1 MPTFKYRELLSR
13 LGRHGVVEYQAQG
26 KGSERVWILETV
38 KGSRKGPQITVKCHG
53 EGKDIRQGTQKA
65 ILRRF
70 NLKLKDIL
78 D

>member
-1 MPTFKYRELLSR
+1 MPTFRYRDLLSK
-13 LGRHGVVEYQAQG
+13 LKAHGVAEYPSQG
-26 KGSERVWILETV
+26 KGSERVWILESV
-38 KGSRKGPQITVKCHG
+38 PGSGKGPQYSVKCHG
-53 EGKDIRQGTQKA
+53 EGTELKSGTVGA